1 MASNRKKIAVV
12 VPKYGLVG
20 GGERFVFELTER
32 LANIPGYEIH
42 VFSNKWRSE
51 SDHIT
56 FHKIPIITFPKW
68 LTSISFAY
76 LANRKIAKMD
86 FDLIHS
92 HDRIFKSNVVTL
104 HSIPHQTWVRE
115 IRQKRWLS
123 LFDRGTSWT
132 EKQMY
137 KYSGCQ
143 MFLPVSNLVKI
154 KLLETFHLDEQRI
167 RVIHPGVDV
176 ERFQSANPYNRQK
189 IRDELGISE
198 LDLLIL
204 FVGMNFEVKGLDSLL
219 SAIALLKSEY
229 DNDQVKV
236 LVVGKGNNKKYE
248 ALAHKLGIGEQLIF
262 SGVRNDIERMY
273 QSGDI
278 LVMLSKFDTFGMVVT
293 EAMAASLPVIISD
306 KVGAK
311 DLVVQGEN
319 GFVVNREDIKMI
331 SSKINLMLNK
341 ENRLEMGKK
350 AHHTALNNTWD
361 QMTLKVLDVY
371 EALLV
376 S

>member
-76 LANRKIAKMD
+76 LTNRKIGKMD

-92 HDRIFKSNVVTL
+92 HDRIFKSNIVTL
-104 HSIPHQTWVRE
+104 HSIPHRTWVRD
-115 IRQKRWLS
+115 IRQKRRLS
-123 LFDRGTSWT
+123 LFDHGTSWT

-154 KLLETFHLDEQRI
+154 KLLETFQIDERKI
-167 RVIHPGVDV
+167 KVIHPGVDV
-176 ERFQSANPYNRQK
+176 ERFQSDNPYNRQE
-189 IRDELGISE
+189 IRDAFGIPES
-198 LDLLIL
+198 DLLIL

-236 LVVGKGNNKKYE
+236 LVVGKGNNKKYK

-262 SGVRNDIERMY
+262 SGVRNDIERIY
-273 QSGDI
+273 QAGDI

-306 KVGAK
+306 NVGAK
-311 DLVVQGEN
+311 DLVIQGEN
-319 GFVVNREDIKMI
+319 GFVVNREDIEMI
-331 SSKINLMLNK
+331 GSKINLMLNK

-350 AHHTALNNTWD
+350 AYNTALNQTWET
-361 QMTLKVLDVY
+361 MTQKILNVY
-371 EALLV
+371 EEILK
-376 S
+376 

>member
-1 MASNRKKIAVV
+1 MASNQKKIAVV

-32 LANIPGYEIH
+32 LARIPSYEIH
-42 VFSNKWRSE
+42 VFSNKWRTKSKR
-51 SDHIT
+51 IT
-56 FHKIPIITFPKW
+56 FHRVPIISFPKW
-68 LTSISFAY
+68 LTTISFAY

-104 HSIPHQTWVRE
+104 HSIPHRTWVRE
-115 IRQKRWLS
+115 IRQKRWFS

-137 KYSGCQ
+137 TCSGCQ

-154 KLLETFHLDEQRI
+154 KVLETFQIDERKI

-176 ERFQSANPYNRQK
+176 AKFQSANPYNRQE
-189 IRDELGISE
+189 IRNAFGISE
-198 LDLLIL
+198 SDLLIL

-236 LVVGKGNNKKYE
+236 LVVGKGNNKKYK

-262 SGVRNDIERMY
+262 SGVRNDIERIY
-273 QSGDI
+273 QAGDI

-319 GFVVNREDIKMI
+319 GFVVNREDIEMI
-331 SSKINLMLNK
+331 GSKINLMSNK
-341 ENRLEMGKK
+341 EKRLEMGKK
-350 AHHTALNNTWD
+350 AHHTALNNTWEK
-361 QMTLKVLDVY
+361 MTLKVIDVY
-371 EALLV
+371 EALFM
-376 S
+376 

>member
-1 MASNRKKIAVV
+1 MTSNLKKIAVV

-92 HDRIFKSNVVTL
+92 HDRVFKSNVVTL
-104 HSIPHQTWVRE
+104 HSIPHRTWVRD
-115 IRQKRWLS
+115 IRQKRRLS
-123 LFDRGTSWT
+123 LFDYGTSWMD
-132 EKQMY
+132 KKMY
-137 KYSGCQ
+137 THSGCQ

-154 KLLETFHLDEQRI
+154 KVLEAFQIDERKI

-176 ERFQSANPYNRQK
+176 ERFQSDNPHNRQE
-189 IRDELGISE
+189 IRQAFGIS
-198 LDLLIL
+198 DTDFLIL

-236 LVVGKGNNKKYE
+236 LIVGKGNTKKYK
-248 ALAHKLGIGEQLIF
+248 ALGHKLGIGEQLIF
-262 SGVRNDIERMY
+262 TGVRNDMEKIY
-273 QSGDI
+273 PAGDI
-278 LVMLSKFDTFGMVVT
+278 LVMLSKFDTFGMVIT

-306 KVGAK
+306 NVGAK
-311 DLVVQGEN
+311 DLVIQGEN
-319 GFVVNREDIKMI
+319 GFVINRENIEMI

-341 ENRLEMGKK
+341 QKRLEMGKK
-350 AHHTALNNTWD
+350 AHHTALNNTWE
-361 QMTLKVLDVY
+361 QMTLIVLNVY

-376 S
+376 

>member
-1 MASNRKKIAVV
+1 MISNLKKIAVI

-32 LANIPGYEIH
+32 LANVPGYEIH

-76 LANRKIAKMD
+76 LANKKISKMH

-92 HDRIFKSNVVTL
+92 HDRVFKSNVVTL
-104 HSIPHQTWVRE
+104 HSIPHRTWVRD
-115 IRQKRWLS
+115 IRQKRWPS
-123 LFDRGTSWT
+123 LFDHGTSWT

-154 KLLETFHLDEQRI
+154 KLLETFQIDERKI

-176 ERFQSANPYNRQK
+176 ERFQSDNPYNRQE
-189 IRDELGISE
+189 IRDAFGISE
-198 LDLLIL
+198 TDLLIL

-229 DNDQVKV
+229 NNDQVKV
-236 LVVGKGNNKKYE
+236 LVVGKGNNNKYK

-262 SGVRNDIERMY
+262 SGVRNDIEKLY
-273 QSGDI
+273 QAGDI

-306 KVGAK
+306 NVGAK
-311 DLVVQGEN
+311 DLVIQGEN
-319 GFVVNREDIKMI
+319 GFVVDREDVEMI

-341 ENRLEMGKK
+341 EKRLEMGKK
-350 AHHTALNNTWD
+350 AHHTALNNTWEK
-361 QMTLKVLDVY
+361 MTLKVLDVY

-376 S
+376 

>member
-1 MASNRKKIAVV
+1 MTSNLKKIAVV

-92 HDRIFKSNVVTL
+92 HDRVFKSNVVTL
-104 HSIPHQTWVRE
+104 HSIPHRTWVRD
-115 IRQKRWLS
+115 IRQKRRLS
-123 LFDRGTSWT
+123 LFDYGTSWMD
-132 EKQMY
+132 KKMY
-137 KYSGCQ
+137 THSGCQ

-154 KLLETFHLDEQRI
+154 KVLEAFQIDERKI

-176 ERFQSANPYNRQK
+176 ERFQSDNPHNRK
-189 IRDELGISE
+189 EIRQAFGIS
-198 LDLLIL
+198 DTDFLIL

-236 LVVGKGNNKKYE
+236 LVVGKGDTKKYK

-262 SGVRNDIERMY
+262 SGVRNDMEKIY
-273 QSGDI
+273 PAGDI
-278 LVMLSKFDTFGMVVT
+278 LVMLSKFDTFGMVIT

-306 KVGAK
+306 NVGAK
-311 DLVVQGEN
+311 DLVIQGEN
-319 GFVVNREDIKMI
+319 GFVINRENIEMI

-341 ENRLEMGKK
+341 VKRLEMGKK
-350 AHHTALNNTWD
+350 AHHTALNNTWE
-361 QMTLKVLDVY
+361 QMTLKVLNVY

-376 S
+376 

>member
-1 MASNRKKIAVV
+1 MTSNLKKIAVV

-76 LANRKIAKMD
+76 LANRKIAKMG

-104 HSIPHQTWVRE
+104 HSIPHRTWVRD
-115 IRQKRWLS
+115 IRQKRWPS
-123 LFDRGTSWT
+123 LFDHGTSWT

-154 KLLETFHLDEQRI
+154 KLLETFKIDERKI

-176 ERFQSANPYNRQK
+176 ERFQSANPYNRQE
-189 IRDELGISE
+189 IRDAFGISE
-198 LDLLIL
+198 ADFLIL

-219 SAIALLKSEY
+219 SAIALLKSAY

-236 LVVGKGNNKKYE
+236 LVVGKGNNKKYK

-262 SGVRNDIERMY
+262 SGVRNDIEKIY
-273 QSGDI
+273 QAGDI

-306 KVGAK
+306 NVGAK
-311 DLVVQGEN
+311 DLVIQGEN
-319 GFVVNREDIKMI
+319 GFVVDREDVKMI

-341 ENRLEMGKK
+341 EKRLEMGKK
-350 AHHTALNNTWD
+350 ANNTALNNTWE
-361 QMTLKVLDVY
+361 QMTLKVLNVY

-376 S
+376 

>member
-1 MASNRKKIAVV
+1 MTSNLKKIAVV

-32 LANIPGYEIH
+32 LANVPGYEIH

-92 HDRIFKSNVVTL
+92 HDRVFKSNVVTL
-104 HSIPHQTWVRE
+104 HSIPHRTWVRD
-115 IRQKRWLS
+115 IRKKKRPS
-123 LFDRGTSWT
+123 LFDHGTFWT
-132 EKQMY
+132 EKKMY
-137 KYSGCQ
+137 TCSGCQ

-154 KLLETFHLDEQRI
+154 KVLEAFQIDERKI
-167 RVIHPGVDV
+167 RVIHPGVDM
-176 ERFQSANPYNRQK
+176 ERFQSVNPNDRKEIRQAF
-189 IRDELGISE
+189 GISE
-198 LDLLIL
+198 SDFLIL

-219 SAIALLKSEY
+219 SGIALLKSAY
-229 DNDQVKV
+229 DNNQVKV
-236 LVVGKGNNKKYE
+236 LVVGKGNTKKYK
-248 ALAHKLGIGEQLIF
+248 ALAQKLGIGEQLIF
-262 SGVRNDIERMY
+262 SGVRNDIEKIY
-273 QSGDI
+273 PAGDI

-306 KVGAK
+306 NVGAK
-311 DLVVQGEN
+311 DLVIQGEN
-319 GFVVNREDIKMI
+319 GFVVDREDIEMI
-331 SSKINLMLNK
+331 SSKINFMLNK
-341 ENRLEMGKK
+341 EKRLEMGKK
-350 AHHTALNNTWD
+350 AHHTALNNTWEK
-361 QMTLKVLDVY
+361 MTFKVLNVY

-376 S
+376 

>member
-1 MASNRKKIAVV
+1 MTSNRKKIAVV

-20 GGERFVFELTER
+20 GGERFVLELTER
-32 LANIPGYEIH
+32 LANVPGYEIH

-92 HDRIFKSNVVTL
+92 HDRVFKADVVTL
-104 HSIPHQTWVRE
+104 HSIPHRTWVSD
-115 IRQKRWLS
+115 IRQKRRLS
-123 LFDRGTSWT
+123 LFDHGTSWT
-132 EKQMY
+132 EQKMY
-137 KYSGCQ
+137 TCSGCQ

-154 KLLETFHLDEQRI
+154 KLLETFKIDERKI
-167 RVIHPGVDV
+167 RVIHPGVDI
-176 ERFQSANPYNRQK
+176 ERFQSVNPYNRQE
-189 IRDELGISE
+189 IRTAFGISE
-198 LDLLIL
+198 SDLLIL

-229 DNDQVKV
+229 HNDQAKV
-236 LVVGKGNNKKYE
+236 LVVGKGNNKKYK
-248 ALAHKLGIGEQLIF
+248 ALAHKLGIGKQLIF
-262 SGVRNDIERMY
+262 SGVRNDIERIY
-273 QSGDI
+273 QAGDI

-293 EAMAASLPVIISD
+293 EAMSASLPVIISD
-306 KVGAK
+306 NVGAK
-311 DLVVQGEN
+311 DLVIQGEN
-319 GFVVNREDIKMI
+319 GFVVDREDIDMT

-341 ENRLEMGKK
+341 EKRLEMGKK
-350 AHHTALNNTWD
+350 AHKTALNNTWEK
-361 QMTLKVLDVY
+361 MALKVLNVY

-376 S
+376 

>member
-1 MASNRKKIAVV
+1 MV

-32 LANIPGYEIH
+32 LANIPNYEIH
-42 VFSNKWRSE
+42 VFSNKWRSK

-92 HDRIFKSNVVTL
+92 HDRVFKSNIVTL
-104 HSIPHQTWVRE
+104 HSIPHQAWIRE
-115 IRQKRWLS
+115 IRQKKWLS
-123 LFDRGTSWT
+123 LFDHGTSWT

-154 KLLETFHLDEQRI
+154 KLLETFQIDEQNI
-167 RVIHPGVDV
+167 RVIHPGVDI
-176 ERFQSANPYNRQK
+176 ERFRSANLYNRQE
-189 IRDELGISE
+189 IRNTFGISE
-198 LDLLIL
+198 SDLLIL

-219 SAIALLKSEY
+219 SAMALLKSEY
-229 DNDQVKV
+229 NIDQVKG
-236 LVVGKGNNKKYE
+236 LIVGKGNTKKYK
-248 ALAHKLGIGEQLIF
+248 ALAHRLGIGEQLIF
-262 SGVRNDIERMY
+262 SGVRDDMEKIY
-273 QSGDI
+273 QAGDI

-293 EAMAASLPVIISD
+293 EAMAASLPVIISET
-306 KVGAK
+306 VGAK
-311 DLVVQGEN
+311 DLVIQGEN
-319 GFVVNREDIKMI
+319 GFVVDREDIEMI
-331 SSKINLMLNK
+331 SSKINLMRNK
-341 ENRLEMGKK
+341 EKRLEMGKK
-350 AHHTALNNTWD
+350 AYNTALNQTWEK
-361 QMTLKVLDVY
+361 MTQEVLKVY
-371 EALLV
+371 EEFRK
-376 S
+376 

>member
-1 MASNRKKIAVV
+1 MTSNCKKIAVV
-12 VPKYGLVG
+12 APKYGLVG

-42 VFSNKWRSE
+42 VFSNQWRSKSE
-51 SDHIT
+51 HIT

-68 LTSISFAY
+68 LTTISFAY

-92 HDRIFKSNVVTL
+92 HDRIFKSDIVTL
-104 HSIPHQTWVRE
+104 HSIPHRTWVRE

-123 LFDRGTSWT
+123 LFDHGTSWT
-132 EKQMY
+132 EKKMVTD
-137 KYSGCQ
+137 SDCQ

-154 KLLETFHLDEQRI
+154 KLLETFQIDERKI
-167 RVIHPGVDV
+167 RVIHPGVDA
-176 ERFQSANPYNRQK
+176 ERFQSASPRNRQK
-189 IRDELGISE
+189 IRNAFGISE
-198 LDLLIL
+198 SDLLIL
-204 FVGMNFEVKGLDSLL
+204 FIGMNFEVKGLDSLL
-219 SAIALLKSEY
+219 SAIALLKSEH
-229 DNDQVKV
+229 DTDQVKV
-236 LVVGKGNNKKYE
+236 LVVGKGNTKKYK

-262 SGVRNDIERMY
+262 SGVRHDMEKIYRA
-273 QSGDI
+273 GDM

-306 KVGAK
+306 NVGAK

-319 GFVVNREDIKMI
+319 GFVLDREDIEMI
-331 SSKINLMLNK
+331 GAKINLMRNK
-341 ENRLEMGKK
+341 EKRLEMGKK
-350 AHHTALNNTWD
+350 AYDTAVNKTWKT
-361 QMTLKVLDVY
+361 MTQKVLDVY

-376 S
+376 

>member
-1 MASNRKKIAVV
+1 

-68 LTSISFAY
+68 LISISFAY
-76 LANRKIAKMD
+76 FANRKIAKMD

-92 HDRIFKSNVVTL
+92 HDRVFKANVVTL
-104 HSIPHQTWVRE
+104 HSIPHRTWVSD
-115 IRQKRWLS
+115 IRQKRRPS
-123 LFDRGTSWT
+123 LFDHGTSWT

-154 KLLETFHLDEQRI
+154 KVLEIFQIDERNI

-176 ERFQSANPYNRQK
+176 KRFQSEDPYNRQE
-189 IRDELGISE
+189 IRDALGISE
-198 LDLLIL
+198 SDLLIL

-229 DNDQVKV
+229 SIDQVKV
-236 LVVGKGNNKKYE
+236 LVVGKGNNKKYK
-248 ALAHKLGIGEQLIF
+248 AIAQKLGIGEQLIF
-262 SGVRNDIERMY
+262 SGVRNDIEKIY
-273 QSGDI
+273 PAGDI

-306 KVGAK
+306 NVGAK
-311 DLVVQGEN
+311 DLVKQGEN
-319 GFVVNREDIKMI
+319 GFVVDREDIDMI
-331 SSKINLMLNK
+331 SSKINFLLNK
-341 ENRLEMGKK
+341 QKRFEMGEK
-350 AHHTALNNTWD
+350 AHQTALNNTWE
-361 QMTLKVLDVY
+361 QMTLKVLNVY

-376 S
+376 

>member
-1 MASNRKKIAVV
+1 MASNQKKIAVV

-32 LANIPGYEIH
+32 LARIPSYEIH
-42 VFSNKWRSE
+42 VFSNKWRTKSKR
-51 SDHIT
+51 IT
-56 FHKIPIITFPKW
+56 FHRVPIISFPKW
-68 LTSISFAY
+68 LTTISFAY

-92 HDRIFKSNVVTL
+92 HDRVFKSNVVTL
-104 HSIPHQTWVRE
+104 HSIPHRTWVRE
-115 IRQKRWLS
+115 IRQKRWPS
-123 LFDRGTSWT
+123 LYDRGTSWT
-132 EKQMY
+132 EKHMFTC
-137 KYSGCQ
+137 SSCQ

-154 KLLETFHLDEQRI
+154 KLLETFHLDERKI

-176 ERFQSANPYNRQK
+176 LRFQSANPYNRQE
-189 IRDELGISE
+189 IRHAFGISE
-198 LDLLIL
+198 SDLLIL

-219 SAIALLKSEY
+219 SAIALLKSEH

-236 LVVGKGNNKKYE
+236 LVVGKGNNKKYK

-262 SGVRNDIERMY
+262 SGVRNDIERIY
-273 QSGDI
+273 QAGDI

-319 GFVVNREDIKMI
+319 GFVVNREDIEMI
-331 SSKINLMLNK
+331 GSKINLMSNK
-341 ENRLEMGKK
+341 EKRLEMGKK
-350 AHHTALNNTWD
+350 AHHTALNNTWE
-361 QMTLKVLDVY
+361 QMTLKVIDVY
-371 EALLV
+371 EALFM
-376 S
+376 

>member
-1 MASNRKKIAVV
+1 MASNSKKIAVV

-76 LANRKIAKMD
+76 LANRKIGKMD

-92 HDRIFKSNVVTL
+92 HDRIFKSNIVTL
-104 HSIPHQTWVRE
+104 HSIPHRTWVRD
-115 IRQKRWLS
+115 IRQKRRLS
-123 LFDRGTSWT
+123 LFDHGTSWT

-154 KLLETFHLDEQRI
+154 KLLETFQIDERKI
-167 RVIHPGVDV
+167 KVIHPGVDV
-176 ERFQSANPYNRQK
+176 ERFQSDNSYNRQE
-189 IRDELGISE
+189 IRDAFGIPES
-198 LDLLIL
+198 DLLIL

-236 LVVGKGNNKKYE
+236 LVVGKGNNKKYK

-262 SGVRNDIERMY
+262 SGVRNDIERIY
-273 QSGDI
+273 QAGDI

-306 KVGAK
+306 NVGAK
-311 DLVVQGEN
+311 DLVIQGEN
-319 GFVVNREDIKMI
+319 GFVVNREDIEMI
-331 SSKINLMLNK
+331 GSKINLMLNK
-341 ENRLEMGKK
+341 ETRLEMGKK
-350 AHHTALNNTWD
+350 AYNTALNQTWET
-361 QMTLKVLDVY
+361 MTQKILNVY
-371 EALLV
+371 EEILK
-376 S
+376 

>member
-1 MASNRKKIAVV
+1 MTSNLKKIAVV

-76 LANRKIAKMD
+76 LANRKIAKMG

-104 HSIPHQTWVRE
+104 HSIPHRTWVRD
-115 IRQKRWLS
+115 IRQKRWPS
-123 LFDRGTSWT
+123 LFDHGTSWT

-154 KLLETFHLDEQRI
+154 KLLETFKIDERKI

-176 ERFQSANPYNRQK
+176 ERFQSANPYNRQE
-189 IRDELGISE
+189 IRDAFGISE
-198 LDLLIL
+198 ADFLIL

-219 SAIALLKSEY
+219 SAIALLKSAY

-236 LVVGKGNNKKYE
+236 LVVGKGNNKKYK

-262 SGVRNDIERMY
+262 SGVRNDIEKIY
-273 QSGDI
+273 QAGDI

-311 DLVVQGEN
+311 DLVIQGEN
-319 GFVVNREDIKMI
+319 GFVVDREDVKMI

-341 ENRLEMGKK
+341 EKRLEMGKK
-350 AHHTALNNTWD
+350 ANNTALNNTWE
-361 QMTLKVLDVY
+361 QMTLKVLNVY

-376 S
+376 

>member
-1 MASNRKKIAVV
+1 MTSNRKKIAVV

-32 LANIPGYEIH
+32 LANIHSYEVH
-42 VFSNKWRSE
+42 VFSNKWRSK

-104 HSIPHQTWVRE
+104 HSIPHRTWARD
-115 IRQKRWLS
+115 IRQKRRLS
-123 LFDRGTSWT
+123 LFDHGTSWT
-132 EKQMY
+132 EKKMY
-137 KYSGCQ
+137 TYSGCQ

-154 KLLETFHLDEQRI
+154 KVMETFQIDERNI

-176 ERFQSANPYNRQK
+176 VRFQSANPYNRQET
-189 IRDELGISE
+189 RNAFGISE
-198 LDLLIL
+198 ADFLIL

-236 LVVGKGNNKKYE
+236 LVVGKGNINKYKS
-248 ALAHKLGIGEQLIF
+248 LAHKLGIGEQLIF
-262 SGVRNDIERMY
+262 SGVRNDIEKIY
-273 QSGDI
+273 QAGDI

-306 KVGAK
+306 NVGAK
-311 DLVVQGEN
+311 DLVIQGEN
-319 GFVVNREDIKMI
+319 GFVVDREDIKMI
-331 SSKINLMLNK
+331 GSKINIMLNK
-341 ENRLEMGKK
+341 EKRLEMGKK
-350 AHHTALNNTWD
+350 AHHTALNNTWEH
-361 QMTLKVLDVY
+361 MTLKVLDVY

-376 S
+376 

>member
-12 VPKYGLVG
+12 VPKYGLIG

-32 LANIPGYEIH
+32 LAHIPSYEIH
-42 VFSNKWRSE
+42 VFSNKWRRKSKR
-51 SDHIT
+51 IT
-56 FHKIPIITFPKW
+56 FHRVPIISFPKW
-68 LTSISFAY
+68 LTTISFAY

-92 HDRIFKSNVVTL
+92 HDRVFKSNVVTL
-104 HSIPHQTWVRE
+104 HSIPHRTWVRE

-123 LFDRGTSWT
+123 LYDRGTSWT
-132 EKQMY
+132 EKHMY
-137 KYSGCQ
+137 TCSNCQ

-154 KLLETFHLDEQRI
+154 KLLETFHLDERKI

-176 ERFQSANPYNRQK
+176 VRFQSSHLCNRQE
-189 IRDELGISE
+189 IRNAFGISE
-198 LDLLIL
+198 SDLLIL
-204 FVGMNFEVKGLDSLL
+204 FVGMNFEVKGLDPLL

-236 LVVGKGNNKKYE
+236 LVVGKGNNRKYN

-262 SGVRNDIERMY
+262 SGVRNDMERIY
-273 QSGDI
+273 QAGDI

-319 GFVVNREDIKMI
+319 GFVVNREDIEMI
-331 SSKINLMLNK
+331 SSKINFMLNK
-341 ENRLEMGKK
+341 EKRLEMGKK
-350 AHHTALNNTWD
+350 AHHTALNNTWE

-371 EALLV
+371 ETLFM
-376 S
+376 

>member
-20 GGERFVFELTER
+20 GGEHFVFELTER

-76 LANRKIAKMD
+76 LANRKIAKME

-92 HDRIFKSNVVTL
+92 HDRIFKSNIVTL
-104 HSIPHQTWVRE
+104 HSIPHRTWVRD
-115 IRQKRWLS
+115 IRQKKRFS
-123 LFDRGTSWT
+123 LFDHGTSWT
-132 EKQMY
+132 EKKMY
-137 KYSGCQ
+137 ACSGCQ

-154 KLLETFHLDEQRI
+154 KVLETFQIDERNI
-167 RVIHPGVDV
+167 KVIHPGVDV
-176 ERFQSANPYNRQK
+176 VRFQSANPNNRQE
-189 IRDELGISE
+189 IRDAFGLSE
-198 LDLLIL
+198 SDLLIL

-229 DNDQVKV
+229 NNDKVKV
-236 LVVGKGNNKKYE
+236 LVVGKGNNKKYK

-262 SGVRNDIERMY
+262 SGVRNDIERIY
-273 QSGDI
+273 QAGDI

-311 DLVVQGEN
+311 DLVIQKEN
-319 GFVVNREDIKMI
+319 GFVVNREDIEMI

-341 ENRLEMGKK
+341 EKRLEMGKK
-350 AHHTALNNTWD
+350 AYNTALNQTWETMA
-361 QMTLKVLDVY
+361 QKVLNVY
-371 EALLV
+371 EELLK
-376 S
+376 

>member
-76 LANRKIAKMD
+76 LANRKIGKMD

-92 HDRIFKSNVVTL
+92 HDRIFKSNIVTL
-104 HSIPHQTWVRE
+104 HSIPHRTWVRD
-115 IRQKRWLS
+115 IRQKGRLS
-123 LFDRGTSWT
+123 LFDHGTSWT

-154 KLLETFHLDEQRI
+154 KLLETFQIDERKI
-167 RVIHPGVDV
+167 KVIHPGVDV
-176 ERFQSANPYNRQK
+176 ERFQSDNPYNRQE
-189 IRDELGISE
+189 IRDAFGIPES
-198 LDLLIL
+198 DLLIL

-236 LVVGKGNNKKYE
+236 LVVGKGNNKKYK

-262 SGVRNDIERMY
+262 SGVRNDIERIY
-273 QSGDI
+273 QAGDI
-278 LVMLSKFDTFGMVVT
+278 LIMLSKFDTFGMVVT

-306 KVGAK
+306 NVGAK
-311 DLVVQGEN
+311 DLIIQGEN
-319 GFVVNREDIKMI
+319 GFVINREDIEMI
-331 SSKINLMLNK
+331 GSKINLMLNK
-341 ENRLEMGKK
+341 ETRLEMGKK
-350 AHHTALNNTWD
+350 AYNTALNQTWET
-361 QMTLKVLDVY
+361 MTQKILNVY
-371 EALLV
+371 EEILK
-376 S
+376 

>member
-1 MASNRKKIAVV
+1 MTSNRKKIAVV

-32 LANIPGYEIH
+32 LANTPGYEIH
-42 VFSNKWRSE
+42 VFSNKWRSK

-92 HDRIFKSNVVTL
+92 HDRIFKSHVVTL
-104 HSIPHQTWVRE
+104 HSIPHRTWVRD
-115 IRQKRWLS
+115 IRQKKRLS
-123 LFDRGTSWT
+123 LFDHGTSWT
-132 EKQMY
+132 EKKMY
-137 KYSGCQ
+137 TYSGCQ
-143 MFLPVSNLVKI
+143 MFLPVSNLVKT
-154 KLLETFHLDEQRI
+154 KVMETFPIDERNI

-176 ERFQSANPYNRQK
+176 ARFQPANPYNRQET
-189 IRDELGISE
+189 RNAFGISE
-198 LDLLIL
+198 TDFLIL

-219 SAIALLKSEY
+219 SSIALLKSEY

-236 LVVGKGNNKKYE
+236 LVVGKGNNNKYK

-262 SGVRNDIERMY
+262 SGVRNDIEKIY
-273 QSGDI
+273 QAGDI

-306 KVGAK
+306 NVGAK
-311 DLVVQGEN
+311 DLVIQGEN
-319 GFVVNREDIKMI
+319 GFVVDREDIKMI
-331 SSKINLMLNK
+331 SSKINLMLNREK
-341 ENRLEMGKK
+341 RLEMGKK
-350 AHHTALNNTWD
+350 AHHTALNNTWE
-361 QMTLKVLDVY
+361 QMTLKVLNVY

-376 S
+376 

>member
-76 LANRKIAKMD
+76 LANRKIGKMD

-92 HDRIFKSNVVTL
+92 HDRIFKSNIVTL
-104 HSIPHQTWVRE
+104 HSIPHRTWVRD
-115 IRQKRWLS
+115 IRQKRRLS
-123 LFDRGTSWT
+123 LFDHGTSWT

-154 KLLETFHLDEQRI
+154 KLLETFQIDERKI
-167 RVIHPGVDV
+167 KVIHPGVDV
-176 ERFQSANPYNRQK
+176 ERFQSDNPYNRQE
-189 IRDELGISE
+189 IRDAFGIPES
-198 LDLLIL
+198 DLLIL

-236 LVVGKGNNKKYE
+236 LVVGKGNNKKYK

-262 SGVRNDIERMY
+262 SGVRNDIERIY
-273 QSGDI
+273 QAGDI

-306 KVGAK
+306 NVGAK
-311 DLVVQGEN
+311 DLVIQGEN
-319 GFVVNREDIKMI
+319 GFVVNREDIEMI
-331 SSKINLMLNK
+331 GSKINLMLNK

-350 AHHTALNNTWD
+350 AYNTALNQTWET
-361 QMTLKVLDVY
+361 MTQKILNVY
-371 EALLV
+371 EEILK
-376 S
+376 

>member
-1 MASNRKKIAVV
+1 MTSNLKKIAVV

-32 LANIPGYEIH
+32 LANVPGYEIH

-76 LANRKIAKMD
+76 LANRKIAKMG

-104 HSIPHQTWVRE
+104 HSIPHRTWVRD
-115 IRQKRWLS
+115 IRQKRWPS
-123 LFDRGTSWT
+123 LFDHGTSWT

-154 KLLETFHLDEQRI
+154 KLLETFKIDERKI

-176 ERFQSANPYNRQK
+176 ERFQSANPYNRQE
-189 IRDELGISE
+189 IRDAFGISE
-198 LDLLIL
+198 ADPLIL

-236 LVVGKGNNKKYE
+236 LVVGKGNNKKYK

-262 SGVRNDIERMY
+262 SGVRNDIEKIY
-273 QSGDI
+273 QAGDI

-311 DLVVQGEN
+311 DLVIQGEN
-319 GFVVNREDIKMI
+319 GFVVNREDVEMI

-341 ENRLEMGKK
+341 EKRLEMGKK
-350 AHHTALNNTWD
+350 AYNTALNQTWET
-361 QMTLKVLDVY
+361 MTQKVLNVY
-371 EALLV
+371 EELLK
-376 S
+376 

>member
-1 MASNRKKIAVV
+1 MTSNRKKIAVV

-32 LANIPGYEIH
+32 LANVPGYEIH
-42 VFSNKWRSE
+42 VFSNKWRSA

-92 HDRIFKSNVVTL
+92 HDRVFKSNVVTL
-104 HSIPHQTWVRE
+104 HSIPHRTWVRD
-115 IRQKRWLS
+115 IRKKRRLS
-123 LFDRGTSWT
+123 LFDHGTTWT

-154 KLLETFHLDEQRI
+154 KVLETFQIDEQNI

-176 ERFQSANPYNRQK
+176 ERFQSDNPHNRK
-189 IRDELGISE
+189 EIRQAFGISE
-198 LDLLIL
+198 SDFLIL

-219 SAIALLKSEY
+219 SAIALLKSAY
-229 DNDQVKV
+229 DNNQVKV
-236 LVVGKGNNKKYE
+236 LVVGKGNTKKYK
-248 ALAHKLGIGEQLIF
+248 ALAQKLGIGEQLIF
-262 SGVRNDIERMY
+262 SGIQNDIEKIY
-273 QSGDI
+273 PAGDI

-293 EAMAASLPVIISD
+293 EAMAASLPVIISET
-306 KVGAK
+306 VGAK
-311 DLVVQGEN
+311 DLVIQGEN
-319 GFVVNREDIKMI
+319 GFVVDREDIDMI
-331 SSKINLMLNK
+331 SSKINFMLNK
-341 ENRLEMGKK
+341 QKRLEMGER
-350 AHHTALNNTWD
+350 AHQTALNNTWEK
-361 QMTLKVLDVY
+361 MTLKVLNVY
-371 EALLV
+371 EGLLG
-376 S
+376 

>member
-1 MASNRKKIAVV
+1 MTSNLKKIAVV

-42 VFSNKWRSE
+42 VFSNKWRSA

-92 HDRIFKSNVVTL
+92 HDRIFKANVVTL
-104 HSIPHQTWVRE
+104 HSIPHRTWVRD
-115 IRQKRWLS
+115 IRKKKRSS
-123 LFDRGTSWT
+123 LFDHGTFWT
-132 EKQMY
+132 EKKMY
-137 KYSGCQ
+137 TCSGCQ
-143 MFLPVSNLVKI
+143 IFLPVSNLVKI
-154 KLLETFHLDEQRI
+154 KVLEAFQIDERKI
-167 RVIHPGVDV
+167 RVIHPGVDM
-176 ERFQSANPYNRQK
+176 ERFQSVNPNDRKEIRQAF
-189 IRDELGISE
+189 GISE
-198 LDLLIL
+198 SDFLIL

-219 SAIALLKSEY
+219 SGIALLKSAY
-229 DNDQVKV
+229 DNNQVKV
-236 LVVGKGNNKKYE
+236 LVVGKGNTKKYK
-248 ALAHKLGIGEQLIF
+248 ALAQKLGIGEQLIF
-262 SGVRNDIERMY
+262 SGVRNDIEKIY
-273 QSGDI
+273 PAGDI

-306 KVGAK
+306 NVGAK
-311 DLVVQGEN
+311 DLVIQGEN
-319 GFVVNREDIKMI
+319 GFVVDREDIEMI
-331 SSKINLMLNK
+331 SSKINFMLNK
-341 ENRLEMGKK
+341 EKRLEMGKK
-350 AHHTALNNTWD
+350 AHHTALNNTWEK
-361 QMTLKVLDVY
+361 MTLKVLNVY

-376 S
+376 

>member
-32 LANIPGYEIH
+32 LANITGYEIH

-104 HSIPHQTWVRE
+104 HSIPHRTWVRE
-115 IRQKRWLS
+115 IRKKRWPS
-123 LFDRGTSWT
+123 LFDHGTSWT

-154 KLLETFHLDEQRI
+154 KLLETFQIDERNI

-176 ERFQSANPYNRQK
+176 ERFRSANPYNRQE
-189 IRDELGISE
+189 IRDAFGISE
-198 LDLLIL
+198 SDLLIL

-219 SAIALLKSEY
+219 SAMALLKSEY

-236 LVVGKGNNKKYE
+236 LVVGKGNNDKYK

-262 SGVRNDIERMY
+262 SGVRNDIEKIY
-273 QSGDI
+273 QAGDI

-311 DLVVQGEN
+311 DLVIQGEN
-319 GFVVNREDIKMI
+319 GFVVNGEDIEMI

-341 ENRLEMGKK
+341 EKRLEMGKK
-350 AHHTALNNTWD
+350 AHHTALNNTWE

-376 S
+376 

>member
-76 LANRKIAKMD
+76 LANRKIGKMD

-92 HDRIFKSNVVTL
+92 HDRIFKSNIVTL
-104 HSIPHQTWVRE
+104 HSIPHRTWVRD
-115 IRQKRWLS
+115 IRQKRRLS
-123 LFDRGTSWT
+123 LFDHGTSWT

-154 KLLETFHLDEQRI
+154 KLLETFQIDERKI
-167 RVIHPGVDV
+167 KVIHPGVDV
-176 ERFQSANPYNRQK
+176 ERFQSDNPYNRQE
-189 IRDELGISE
+189 IRDAFGIPES
-198 LDLLIL
+198 DLLIL

-236 LVVGKGNNKKYE
+236 LVVGKGNNKKYK

-262 SGVRNDIERMY
+262 SGVRNDIERIY
-273 QSGDI
+273 QAGDI

-306 KVGAK
+306 NVGAK
-311 DLVVQGEN
+311 DLVIQGEN
-319 GFVVNREDIKMI
+319 GFVVNREDIEMI
-331 SSKINLMLNK
+331 GFKINLMLNK

-350 AHHTALNNTWD
+350 AYNTALNQTWET
-361 QMTLKVLDVY
+361 MTQKILNVY
-371 EALLV
+371 EEILK
-376 S
+376 

>member
-76 LANRKIAKMD
+76 LANRKIGKMD

-92 HDRIFKSNVVTL
+92 HDRIFKSNIVTL
-104 HSIPHQTWVRE
+104 HSIPHRTWVRD
-115 IRQKRWLS
+115 IRQKRRLS
-123 LFDRGTSWT
+123 LFDHGTSWT

-154 KLLETFHLDEQRI
+154 KLLETFQIDERKI
-167 RVIHPGVDV
+167 KVIHPGVDAA
-176 ERFQSANPYNRQK
+176 RFQSGNSSNRQE
-189 IRDELGISE
+189 IRHAFGIPES
-198 LDLLIL
+198 DLLIL

-236 LVVGKGNNKKYE
+236 LVVGKGNNKKYK

-262 SGVRNDIERMY
+262 SGVRNDIERIY
-273 QSGDI
+273 QAGDI

-306 KVGAK
+306 NVGAK
-311 DLVVQGEN
+311 DLVIQGEN
-319 GFVVNREDIKMI
+319 GFVVNREDIEMI
-331 SSKINLMLNK
+331 GFKINLMLNK

-350 AHHTALNNTWD
+350 AYNTALNQTWET
-361 QMTLKVLDVY
+361 MTQKILNVY
-371 EALLV
+371 EEILK
-376 S
+376 

>member
-1 MASNRKKIAVV
+1 MTSNLKKIAVV

-32 LANIPGYEIH
+32 LANVPGYEIH

-76 LANRKIAKMD
+76 LANKKIAKMD

-104 HSIPHQTWVRE
+104 HSIPHRTWVRD
-115 IRQKRWLS
+115 IRKKRRPS
-123 LFDRGTSWT
+123 LFDHGTSWT

-143 MFLPVSNLVKI
+143 MFLPVSTLVKI
-154 KLLETFHLDEQRI
+154 RVLETFKIDEQKI

-176 ERFQSANPYNRQK
+176 ERFQSDNPHNRK
-189 IRDELGISE
+189 EIRQAFGIS
-198 LDLLIL
+198 DTDFLIL
-204 FVGMNFEVKGLDSLL
+204 FVGMNFEVKGLDPLL

-236 LVVGKGNNKKYE
+236 LVVGKGDTKKYK
-248 ALAHKLGIGEQLIF
+248 ALAHRLGIGEQLIF
-262 SGVRNDIERMY
+262 SGVRGDMEKIY
-273 QSGDI
+273 PAGDI
-278 LVMLSKFDTFGMVVT
+278 LLMLSKFDTFGMVVT
-293 EAMAASLPVIISD
+293 EAMAASLPVIISET
-306 KVGAK
+306 VGAK
-311 DLVVQGEN
+311 DLVIPGEN
-319 GFVVNREDIKMI
+319 GFVVDREDIKMVG
-331 SSKINLMLNK
+331 SKIKLMLNK
-341 ENRLEMGKK
+341 EKRLEMGKK
-350 AHHTALNNTWD
+350 AHHTALNNTWE
-361 QMTLKVLDVY
+361 QMTLKVLNVY
-371 EALLV
+371 KALLG
-376 S
+376 